1 MKVNNGP
8 MTRRFSKPWSRLQAL
23 LLAMGIGLASH
34 ASAADWTQHVPVPS
48 LELQE
53 ITSKIEVQLTSEY
66 RSTQTY
72 DRHLSIDEMLEEIS
86 KEGVLAL
93 TGPNVTIWEAGYY
106 ILVSTIHNNT
116 NQQLKIAQYEGVVI
130 EKHSFLVT
138 DGKVEPL
145 PRRGLLGHYFII
157 PLKPGKNYIVT
168 SVKNDYKV
176 EYSTTFV
183 RFSDLETVLGYD
195 EFKRI
200 IIPFFFGAIFLIL
213 VHTLWIYFSFRKFY
227 FLFYSLYVA
236 SAFYFFLMSY
246 GFFFTFSLVNGS
258 IAACLSGV
266 FLLTFCRFFLA
277 SRIRNIRLIGD
288 VLVLVAIGSA
298 IYSYVTRTMGLS
310 VLIPLACISYFTFA
324 AIRAA
329 LSGYKPALYL
339 SVGTLALTFSL
350 AAFALEVYV
359 HIHPLLAQG
368 TLFGFMFEIVFFTLA
383 ILKKITLQEKRAKEE
398 SDHAFKQLS
407 KVFYPHQIKQ
417 IRQAAELEQTMPTGS
432 GKACVISF
440 DIIGSSRIHHEKAKD
455 FFRNVFLRCNEIM
468 MEGYD
473 GTELR
478 ANAYRIKEL
487 GDGFLCSVGFPFK
500 SRTGYIAQDTLEL
513 AYKFYAAFQDE
524 VRKLDYHEPICCG
537 IGIAFDDVIGF
548 YPESGT
554 KEYDLH
560 GRAIVLATRYEN
572 MRKKILRT
580 MTPSSIIIL
589 HEKVRASLQ
598 RESLEGF
605 VEYCLQ
611 DHGAVVRDDPAATRL
626 YYKFLRP
633 DEGGEGRASYSASA
647 S

>member
-1 MKVNNGP
+1 
-8 MTRRFSKPWSRLQAL
+8 MTRRFSKQWSRLQAL
-23 LLAMGIGLASH
+23 LIAMTMGFAPH
-34 ASAADWTQHVPVPS
+34 ALAADWMQHVPVPS
-48 LELQE
+48 LELQD
-53 ITSKIEVQLTSEY
+53 ITSTIEVQLTSEY
-66 RSTQTY
+66 RSIKAY
-72 DRHLSIDEMLEEIS
+72 DRHLSIDEMLTEIS
-86 KEGVLAL
+86 KEGALAL
-93 TGPNVTIWEAGYY
+93 TGPKVTIRESGYY
-106 ILVSTIHNNT
+106 ILVSAIHNNT
-116 NQQLKIAQYEGVVI
+116 GEDLKIAQYEGVVI

-138 DGKVEPL
+138 DGKVEAL

-195 EFKRI
+195 DSKKI
-200 IIPFFFGAIFLIL
+200 IIPFFFGAILLIL
-213 VHTLWIYFSFRKFY
+213 VHTIWIYFSFRKFY

-246 GFFFTFSLVNGS
+246 GFFFPFSLVNGA
-258 IAACLSGV
+258 IAACLSSA
-266 FLLTFCRFFLA
+266 FLLAFCRYFLA
-277 SRIRNIRLIGD
+277 SRIRNIRFIGD
-288 VLVLVAIGSA
+288 VLILVAIASA
-298 IYSYVTRTMGLS
+298 IYSYVARTMGFS
-310 VLIPLACISYFTFA
+310 VLVPLASISFFTFA
-324 AIRAA
+324 SIRAA
-329 LSGYKPALYL
+329 LAGYKPATYL
-339 SVGTLALTFSL
+339 SVGTLVLTLSL
-350 AAFALEVYV
+350 AALALEIYV
-359 HIHPLLAQG
+359 QIHPLLAHCA
-368 TLFGFMFEIVFFTLA
+368 LFGFMFEIVFFTLA
-383 ILKKITLQEKRAKEE
+383 ILSKITLQEKRAKEE

-500 SRTGYIAQDTLEL
+500 SRTGYIARDTLEL
-513 AYKFYAAFQDE
+513 AYKFYEAFQDE
-524 VRKLDYHEPICCG
+524 VQKLGYHEPICCG

-572 MRKKILRT
+572 MRKKILRD
-580 MTPSSIIIL
+580 MAPSSIIIL

-626 YYKFLRP
+626 FYKFLRP
-633 DEGGEGRASYSASA
+633 DDVLEENSTSRSA
-647 S
+647 